1 MASGKVVVNLATGL
15 EDPERVTVAFLVG
28 TAVLEQGRQV
38 TIVPDQGGSALGL
51 PGHAEAVACDGC
63 PPLPRLVQ
71 QYTDGG
77 GELLVCPG
85 SGSPDRREDSDG
97 IGAHPVAFATKATT
111 YPALIPQEVAGSS
124 RPLPAIPATAE
135 SERPAHDAN
144 PRLSPLSPQAP
155 RPACHAGGRGF
166 ESRRSRKKCLQMRKA
181 VLSVSRIRTQVYTDP
196 VLIRPRPYRR
206 KGVAAAETP

>member
-77 GELLVCPG
+77 GELLVCPICFNARKARPG
-85 SGSPDRREDSDG
+85 PAEREREAGRLDAALGVDRRRGQRSSATDRVRAATGAADARAALGLPRLRIAGSPDRRIAAKIAMASE
-97 IGAHPVAFATKATT
+97 H
-111 YPALIPQEVAGSS
+111 IPS
-124 RPLPAIPATAE
+124 RSPPRQRRIP
-135 SERPAHDAN
+135 R
-144 PRLSPLSPQAP
+144 
-155 RPACHAGGRGF
+155 
-166 ESRRSRKKCLQMRKA
+166 
-181 VLSVSRIRTQVYTDP
+181 
-196 VLIRPRPYRR
+196 
-206 KGVAAAETP
+206 